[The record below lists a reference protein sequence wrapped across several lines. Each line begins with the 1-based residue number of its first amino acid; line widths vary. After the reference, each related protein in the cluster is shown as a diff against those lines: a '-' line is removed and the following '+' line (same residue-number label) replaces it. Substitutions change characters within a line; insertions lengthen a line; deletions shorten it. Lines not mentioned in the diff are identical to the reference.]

1 MIRSALHVCLLLLV
15 VGCEIIHERDVIAD
29 QSQKLIQLGTFDL
42 DAGFDGEFDTGQDVS
57 ARHLAGRRN
66 KNAIHNL
73 RHSGINSTI
82 CQVVP
87 KRVELLGWWDMS
99 TEVDETVNDFPPSIP
114 CFGVVLM
121 EPFHGGRDE
130 CLKVCFWRSACST
143 LQAIQEAISHIIQL
157 TQLAIVKIN
166 YHP

>member
-1 MIRSALHVCLLLLV
+1 MV
-15 VGCEIIHERDVIAD
+15 AD

-42 DAGFDGEFDTGQDVS
+42 DAGFDGEFDASQNVS
-57 ARHLAGRRN
+57 VPQFSRVKKQKEAN
-66 KNAIHNL
+66 TINNL
-73 RHSGINSTI
+73 RHSGINTAI

-87 KRVELLGWWDMS
+87 KRVELLDWWNMS
-99 TEVDETVNDFPPSIP
+99 TEVDETVNDFPSSITG
-114 CFGVVLM
+114 FGVVRM

-130 CLKVCFWRSACST
+130 RLQVCFWSSACST